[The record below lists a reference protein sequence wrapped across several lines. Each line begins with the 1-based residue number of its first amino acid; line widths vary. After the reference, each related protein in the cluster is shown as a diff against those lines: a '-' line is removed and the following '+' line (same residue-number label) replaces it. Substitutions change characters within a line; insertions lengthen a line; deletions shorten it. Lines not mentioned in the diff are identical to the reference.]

1 MPSPEALTELVAE
14 HGIEAPKGKAGGL
27 LLFDC
32 NTLHAS
38 NANLS
43 PDPRSNVF
51 FVFNRQDNRCRAP
64 YAAAKQRPDF
74 LAHSPDQQAQQYR

>member
-1 MPSPEALTELVAE
+1 LPNY
-14 HGIEAPKGKAGGL
+14 GIEAPKGKVGGL
-27 LLFDC
+27 FLFDC

-64 YAAAKQRPDF
+64 YAAAKLLR
-74 LAHSPDQQAQQYR
+74 LSLRMRHA

>member
-1 MPSPEALTELVAE
+1 
-14 HGIEAPKGKAGGL
+14 

-51 FVFNRQDNRCRAP
+51 FVFNRLDNRCDAP

>member
-1 MPSPEALTELVAE
+1 MAE
-14 HGIEAPKGKAGGL
+14 HGIEAPKAKAGGL

-51 FVFNRQDNRCRAP
+51 FVFNRPDNCCGEP

-74 LAHSPDQQAQQYR
+74 LAHNPSKQAQQHR